1 MEQNI
6 SSQNDQQQAYMR
18 YYQDGLADLLIG
30 LGVLLAGLFML
41 LDSDVP
47 LAAAWVVLW
56 LPIWMSAKKSI
67 AARRIGKA
75 EVPMEQQKGIAK
87 AVLFVAG
94 VLVLLVAA
102 AMVALWGQNTG
113 KIPSWFLAGLRQ
125 YLIVVL
131 GLLGAIVISVM
142 GWLSGLDRLYAYA
155 VATAVVFVG
164 GYLLNVP
171 IALAV
176 AVVGGIVML
185 WGLGLLVRFVR
196 KYPKVPAQSG
206 QRQEPS
212 RLLMIAGVVL
222 LLVGTV
228 VLAIFMHLVEP
239 MWWCQYPILN
249 LIPGC

>member
-1 MEQNI
+1 MTHSI
-6 SSQNDQQQAYMR
+6 SSNNQQQRVYTH
-18 YYQDGLADLLIG
+18 YDQDGLADLLIG
-30 LGVLLAGLFML
+30 LGVLLAGLSML
-41 LDSDVP
+41 LDVDVP
-47 LAAAWVVLW
+47 LAALWVVLW
-56 LPIWMSAKKSI
+56 LPLSTSARKSI
-67 AARRIGKA
+67 TARRPA
-75 EVPMEQQKGIAK
+75 NVEAPPEQQKGIAK
-87 AVLFVAG
+87 AALFVAG
-94 VLVLLVAA
+94 ILLLLVAA
-102 AMVALWGQNTG
+102 DMVVLWRQKTG
-113 KIPSWFLAGLRQ
+113 NIPPWFLAGLRD
-125 YLIVVL
+125 YLTVIL

-164 GYLLNVP
+164 GYLLNAP

-196 KYPKVPAQSG
+196 KYPKVPAHSG

-212 RLLMIAGVVL
+212 RLLTIAGVVL
-222 LLVGTV
+222 LLVGV
-228 VLAIFMHLVEP
+228 AVLAILMHLVEP